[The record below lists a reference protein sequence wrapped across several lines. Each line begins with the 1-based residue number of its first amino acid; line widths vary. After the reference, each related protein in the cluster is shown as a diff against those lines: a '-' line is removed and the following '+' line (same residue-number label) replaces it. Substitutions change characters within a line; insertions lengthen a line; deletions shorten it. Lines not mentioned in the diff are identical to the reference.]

1 MHPVPPQRTKQPKR
15 KRVLDVAVIVVIY
28 SYNFPIVFSAQ
39 QSTQSTPLIVIVFA
53 GVCLPFLLRHQFP
66 LAAFLVTLAFITVHF
81 LLNIPFAVADIIL
94 VLCLCSLTTQLR
106 WQLTVLPLLATLAW
120 TVIATHQ
127 PFSAGYLSIGE
138 IGFIIAIILL
148 SYSWALT
155 LKLYKQHI
163 TNLKL
168 RAVELQRAQES
179 RELIAKAEERR
190 RIARELHDVVSH
202 SLSSVVA
209 LSEGATATI
218 DSDPEKARKAIQL
231 IGKTGRDAL
240 GEMRA
245 MLALLRTS
253 DELESAPQPGV
264 KDLEELLA
272 NARSTNKNISYRHS
286 GNLATLNAGM
296 QLTLYRIVQEALTNV
311 RKHAAAHATVT
322 IVVDRTPT
330 MLQVI
335 ITNATVKSP
344 ATSNQTGYGLSG
356 MRERVEAHG
365 GSMKAGLLATG
376 NFQIKISIPV
386 KESCYDHQAYA
397 R

>member
-1 MHPVPPQRTKQPKR
+1 M
-15 KRVLDVAVIVVIY
+15 
-28 SYNFPIVFSAQ
+28 
-39 QSTQSTPLIVIVFA
+39 FA
-53 GVCLPFLLRHQFP
+53 FLLRHQFP

-81 LLNIPFAVADIIL
+81 LLNIPFAVADIML